1 MVKPATSSPFDQPLG
16 EMNTTPL
23 IDVMLVLLVMFI
35 LAVPAAV
42 NQISVDLPAPGP
54 VIDRPVYRDRNRIT
68 IDASSRISWNDHL
81 VTADQLA
88 ALLQETRGIN
98 PEPEL
103 RFEPEPTAPYD
114 TTAKVLNTIKRSG
127 VSAFGFV
134 GNDRYATFAKAGAV
148 R

>member
-42 NQISVDLPAPGP
+42 NQISVDLPASGP
-54 VIDRPVYRDRNRIT
+54 VSDRPVYRDRNRIT
-68 IDASSRISWNDHL
+68 IDSSSRISWNDHL
-81 VTADQLA
+81 VTANQLA

-103 RFEPEPTAPYD
+103 RFEPDPTAPYD